1 MCTNRPKPVFN
12 NSLGLRRVL
21 FSVLRSDLTRNW
33 LVASAQDQTVSIKV
47 KGTNLRLKVLLK
59 VKVISG
65 KKPGKKLLLFKF
77 ISKHHF

>member
-47 KGTNLRLKVLLK
+47 KGTNLRLKVLVKL
-59 VKVISG
+59 KVIS
-65 KKPGKKLLLFKF
+65 KPEKKLLLFKF
-77 ISKHHF
+77 ISKQHL

>member
-1 MCTNRPKPVFN
+1 MRTNRPKPVFN

-21 FSVLRSDLTRNW
+21 FSILRSDLTRNW

-59 VKVISG
+59 VKVIS
-65 KKPGKKLLLFKF
+65 KPEKKLLLFKF
-77 ISKHHF
+77 ISKPL